1 MPSLFDYLGYAG
13 NALDLPASSLRD
25 LLTGN
30 NPFDQ
35 WATPFSDRNRATGRD
50 VLRPFLGANE
60 ETGFAGWADNPMEG
74 LKDIAGFG
82 AEMLLDPLNF
92 VSGAGVVKALRGA
105 KAAKGRNAVA
115 AAENAAN
122 AGKYGYVNPKAA
134 NAGKTA
140 VRAVNPMTGEAPQK
154 LLGYIPAPEN
164 PMFPGVEI
172 MHHGG
177 RDMSA
182 SATKQH
188 PYGVFDLGRLKTG
201 DGNNMFSPGAY
212 KADAASTSEV
222 YKKQIQNDIARN
234 STQTPMYQLRNVID
248 DFTDGMSEEVDVNV
262 LRKFFQDEADNPI
275 MAKAGELFDIIDRN
289 DYFGADK
296 NDLFFWEEL
305 QDAMSSK
312 KGLDSYLSDPDV
324 ISQLSNFTTDR
335 YAGQARLY
343 GFDAPAGTKDRF
355 LKWENPMSE
364 QPQPVRDLLADP
376 RSLFSPEQL
385 QLIEQA
391 REANVRWTQAG
402 DRLSEIN
409 SEKYLQD
416 NPLVGN
422 TLKEKAKYLGD
433 IRKQAQ
439 ADLTAAQQEYNVLKN
454 KLLDQN
460 VPYDIATGRFKD
472 LSEIDGE
479 AAVELLL
486 GAKPSE
492 ASLADTVRMREAGI
506 PGVKN
511 LANSTGQS
519 TYNYAIW
526 DQGLLDQM
534 RIRMI
539 DGQRVPINPTTL
551 IQQAPVQVRRAD
563 APVNQ
568 FTSTS
573 NPMRQMERVPSALAP
588 AAGMAVQNILARQQ
602 GPGGIQ

>member
-1 MPSLFDYLGYAG
+1 MASLMDILAGAG
-13 NALDLPASSLRD
+13 NLLDLPGSSLRD
-25 LLTGN
+25 LLSGR

-35 WATPFSDRNRATGRD
+35 WATPFSDVNRASGRD
-50 VLRPFLGANE
+50 VLQPFLGANE
-60 ETGFAGWADNPMEG
+60 ETGMSGWMDNPMEG
-74 LKDIAGFG
+74 FKDIAGFG
-82 AEMLLDPLNF
+82 AEVLLDPLNL
-92 VSGAGVVKALRGA
+92 VPLGAVGKALRGR
-105 KAAKGRNAVA
+105 KAARSA
-115 AAENAAN
+115 NAAMK
-122 AGKYGYVNPKAA
+122 AERGGKYAMVNPKVAGRVASEAA
-134 NAGKTA
+134 PVVSPVAD
-140 VRAVNPMTGEAPQK
+140 NPMR
-154 LLGYIPAPEN
+154 LLGYTPAPEN

-188 PYGVFDLGRLKTG
+188 PYGSFDLSRLKTG
-201 DGNNMFSPGAY
+201 EGNNMFSPGAY
-212 KADAASTSEV
+212 KADVSATSEH
-222 YKKQIQNDIARN
+222 YRDLAQKDIN
-234 STQTPMYQLRNVID
+234 TKSTQTPMYQLRNVID

-312 KGLDSYLSDPDV
+312 KGLEGYLNNPDA

-364 QPQPVRDLLADP
+364 QPQPVRDLLANP
-376 RSLFSPEQL
+376 SSFFNPEQL
-385 QLIEQA
+385 QLMEQA
-391 REANVRWTQAG
+391 KEANARWTQAG
-402 DRLSEIN
+402 D
-409 SEKYLQD
+409 K
-416 NPLVGN
+416 
-422 TLKEKAKYLGD
+422 LKEIEAYSRGPKYMEAL
-433 IRKQAQ
+433 RQTQYAQ
-439 ADLTAAQQEYNVLKN
+439 HDYNVLKN

-460 VPYDIATGRFKD
+460 IPYDLATGRFKD
-472 LSEIDGE
+472 LNEIDGE
-479 AAVELLL
+479 TAVELLL

-519 TYNYAIW
+519 SYNYAIW
-526 DQGLLDQM
+526 DQDLLNKM

-551 IQQAPVQVRRAD
+551 VEQVQQPIARAAD
-563 APVNQ
+563 SPLV
-568 FTSTS
+568 STM
-573 NPMRQMERVPSALAP
+573 NPMQLQPEPSPFP
-588 AAGMAVQNILARQQ
+588 AAVAGAVYNALQAFNDR
-602 GPGGIQ
+602 GGIQ

>member
-30 NPFDQ
+30 DPFDQ

-50 VLRPFLGANE
+50 VLSPFLGANE

-82 AEMLLDPLNF
+82 AEMLLDPLNL

-140 VRAVNPMTGEAPQK
+140 VRVVNPMTGEAPQK

-201 DGNNMFSPGAY
+201 EGNNMFGPGAY
-212 KADAASTSEV
+212 KADADSTSEF
-222 YKKQIQNDIARN
+222 YRDMIA
-234 STQTPMYQLRNVID
+234 D
-248 DFTDGMSEEVDVNV
+248 DLDE
-262 LRKFFQDEADNPI
+262 KFYRSDEA
-275 MAKAGELFDIIDRN
+275 MAKYFEPGRTLFQGYGGDNVDRVLEFN
-289 DYFGADK
+289 PGGNGQGWSVKVQSMKEGADGVYRAAGSPRWHAT
-296 NDLFFWEEL
+296 LPE
-305 QDAMSSK
+305 M
-312 KGLDSYLSDPDV
+312 
-324 ISQLSNFTTDR
+324 TDMR
-335 YAGQARLY
+335 SFLGENPNKARLY
-343 GFDAPAGTKDRF
+343 AYDAPAGTKDRF

-364 QPQPVRDLLADP
+364 QPQSVQDLMGDP
-376 RSLFSPEQL
+376 SKLFSPEQL
-385 QLIEQA
+385 QLMERA

-402 DRLSEIN
+402 D
-409 SEKYLQD
+409 K
-416 NPLVGN
+416 
-422 TLKEKAKYLGD
+422 LKEIEAYSRGPKYMEAL
-433 IRKQAQ
+433 RQTQYAQ
-439 ADLTAAQQEYNVLKN
+439 HDYNVLKN

-486 GAKPSE
+486 GAKPSD

-526 DQGLLDQM
+526 DQGLLNQM

-551 IQQAPVQVRRAD
+551 VQQIAQPLPRAAD
-563 APVNQ
+563 PTLV
-568 FTSTS
+568 STS